1 MKIVVDCSHSDFA
14 TQARTLNP
22 GDLGYHEESGWT
34 VEGKV
39 MEDYYEWINDFVA
52 THPTYGRIEGNFQ
65 VKVSADSLEALNHF
79 LEHHP
84 YLEWDY
90 YDI

>member
-1 MKIVVDCSHSDFA
+1 MTIIVEYQKDFDH
-14 TQARTLNP
+14 QARTLDP
-22 GDLGYHEESGWT
+22 DDLGYHEKSGWT
-34 VEGKV
+34 IEGHV
-39 MEDYYEWINDFVA
+39 WVDYYGWINDFVA
-52 THPTYGRIEGNFQ
+52 THPVYGRIEGDFE
-65 VKVSADSLEALNHF
+65 VSVTAESQEALDHF